1 MENHNRTCIIDDD
14 AIAIFGL
21 KRALKSIGFTPDLS
35 VFENGLEALE
45 KFEKLLENGSELPSL
60 IFIDLNMPVMD
71 GWDFMEEF
79 TKLIPSQKDMPEI
92 YIMTSSMDFK
102 DVEKAKT
109 YGLEDNYLIK
119 PISKEVLEGIV
130 GSLLPYGSC
139 LEIKGEANNL

>member
-14 AIAIFGL
+14 AIAVFGL
-21 KRALKSIGFTPDLS
+21 KRAMRNIGFTPDLS

-79 TKLIPSQKDMPEI
+79 TTLMASKKDMPEI
-92 YIMTSSMDFK
+92 YIMTSSMCIK
-102 DVEKAKT
+102 DAERAKSF
-109 YGLEDNYLIK
+109 GLETNYLIK
-119 PISKEVLEGIV
+119 PISADVLEGIV
-130 GSLLPYGSC
+130 GSILPHGSS
-139 LEIKGEANNL
+139 LEI